1 MIPEF
6 QNGSGIPE
14 LSPEWFWNPEPFW
27 NAPKYVLFHIF
38 YIAGLCNNCNYY
50 FHSYIPI
57 AKIVSYFFL
66 SECPQDMS
74 KYNAQNAASH
84 FVYVAPEETLALRT
98 LEWYFF
104 SVNPFISNLVTCL

>member
-38 YIAGLCNNCNYY
+38 YIAGLIIATIS
-50 FHSYIPI
+50 FTHSPI
-57 AKIVSYFFL
+57 AKNVSYFF
-66 SECPQDMS
+66 
-74 KYNAQNAASH
+74 
-84 FVYVAPEETLALRT
+84 TLRVPT
-98 LEWYFF
+98 RYEH
-104 SVNPFISNLVTCL
+104 I

>member
-14 LSPEWFWNPEPFW
+14 LSPEWFWNPESFW

-38 YIAGLCNNCNYY
+38 YIAGL
-50 FHSYIPI
+50 II
-57 AKIVSYFFL
+57 ATNTFTHIFQLQKFFLTFLL

-84 FVYVAPEETLALRT
+84 FV
-98 LEWYFF
+98 
-104 SVNPFISNLVTCL
+104 